1 MTGIKILSDKLYRF
15 LYIILFRL
23 YLFACFFLRPAV
35 YGVYIAVWH
44 GNKILI
50 IRNSYKTQLT
60 LPGGGIRRGENE
72 KQAAIRELQE
82 EMNLTIAP
90 TNIRFVKRYAAYH
103 GYRFETGAFFEINFS
118 DPPKIKIDNR
128 EVIWADFITPSSA
141 KKSNLSP
148 LVKLYLEDYII

>member
-1 MTGIKILSDKLYRF
+1 MWFII

-23 YLFACFFLRPAV
+23 YLIACFFLRPAV
-35 YGVYIAVWH
+35 YGVYIAVWY

-82 EMNLTIAP
+82 EINLTISP
-90 TNIRFVKRYAAYH
+90 NKVSFVKKYAAYY
-103 GYRFETGAFFEINFS
+103 GFIFETGTFFEINFAER
-118 DPPKIKIDNR
+118 PNIRIDNR
-128 EVIWADFITPSSA
+128 EVIWADFITPTTA
-141 KKSNLSP
+141 KQSNLAP
-148 LVKLYLEDYII
+148 LVHLYLGEYPIDIRI